1 MTNGPLPSPPE
12 LGPSSRILSSDDGRP
27 YHVLVFTPFIYLFYF
42 CFIYGTSQARDP
54 RSFMLTSHFISR
66 QVSSRALSAT
76 ARWQSVLRTVKKGKC
91 TGSDLRSVWTDQT
104 IRAGRRGSRL
114 VLSTET
120 VTSSCI
126 RLCQSTDYL
135 SAAHPAPSRQ
145 LFTRPAPRDGHR

>member
-1 MTNGPLPSPPE
+1 MGRCQVRQSLDHLPEFLLLMASHTTFWF
-12 LGPSSRILSSDDGRP
+12 LLLI
-27 YHVLVFTPFIYLFYF
+27 FYLFYF
-42 CFIYGTSQARDP
+42 CLIYGTSQARDF
-54 RSFMLTSHFISR
+54 RSFMLMSHFISR

-76 ARWQSVLRTVKKGKC
+76 CSLAARTPYSPKREVHWVGSLFRVDGSNDQSWEK
-91 TGSDLRSVWTDQT
+91 
-104 IRAGRRGSRL
+104 GSRL

-145 LFTRPAPRDGHR
+145 LFTRPAPRDAHR